1 MDKGA
6 GGEVRRFARGH
17 SLDANLKRTQPAM
30 SSSLPMTP
38 VCARQTPAFQ
48 ADMDGLL
55 LLIIAG
61 ANTCDRCMCVSW
73 GGGLRNL
80 GDILEVQERM
90 ERGLDG
96 VSAGVTMTTSNGH
109 HAH

>member
-1 MDKGA
+1 LG
-6 GGEVRRFARGH
+6 
-17 SLDANLKRTQPAM
+17 
-30 SSSLPMTP
+30 
-38 VCARQTPAFQ
+38 
-48 ADMDGLL
+48 
-55 LLIIAG
+55 
-61 ANTCDRCMCVSW
+61 

>member
-73 GGGLRNL
+73 GGG
-80 GDILEVQERM
+80 GCAI
-90 ERGLDG
+90 
-96 VSAGVTMTTSNGH
+96 
-109 HAH
+109 